1 VKKLSQRDQRAL
13 AILVVALALLAVKFF
28 AGDSGPEVAEAA
40 VGSVDMAE
48 KKLLKL
54 RQLAATIPAKEAQ
67 LKQANS
73 ELALREAGVIQ
84 TETAQQAQA
93 QLLNVI
99 RALGK
104 KENID
109 ARGGEFGPVRPLGED
124 YGEVS
129 VSVAFECGIDQLLN
143 FLAAL
148 SAEQSLLATNEIRIS
163 SANPKQKTLTVRLAV
178 SGVVPRKLVPEQKGP
193 VTF

>member
-1 VKKLSQRDQRAL
+1 MKLSKRDQRAL
-13 AILVVALALLAVKFF
+13 AILVAALALLALRFVV
-28 AGDSGPEVAEAA
+28 ANSGPEVAEAS
-40 VGSVDMAE
+40 VDSVDMAE

-54 RQLAATIPAKEAQ
+54 RQLAATVPAKEAL

-73 ELALREAGVIQ
+73 ELALREAGLIQ

-99 RALGK
+99 RTLGK

-109 ARGGEFGPVRPLGED
+109 ARGGEFGPVKPLGED

-129 VSVAFECGIDQLLN
+129 VSVTFECGIDQLVN

-148 SAEQSLLATNEIRIS
+148 TSETSLLATSEVRIS
-163 SANPKQKTLTVRLAV
+163 SANPKQKTISVRLAL
-178 SGVVPRKLVPEQKGP
+178 SGVVPKKLVPEQKGP
-193 VTF
+193 STF

>member
-1 VKKLSQRDQRAL
+1 MKKLSKRDQRAL
-13 AILVVALALLAVKFF
+13 AILVAALALLALRFII
-28 AGDSGPEVAEAA
+28 GISGPEVAEAS
-40 VGSVDMAE
+40 VDSVDMAE

-54 RQLAATIPAKEAQ
+54 RQLAATVPAKETL

-73 ELALREAGVIQ
+73 ELAVREAGLIQ
-84 TETAQQAQA
+84 TDTAQQAQA

-99 RALGK
+99 RTLGK

-109 ARGGEFGPVRPLGED
+109 ARGGEFGPVKPLGDD

-129 VSVAFECGIDQLLN
+129 VSVAFECGIDQLVN

-148 SAEQSLLATNEIRIS
+148 TSEKSLLATSEVRITA
-163 SANPKQKTLTVRLAV
+163 ANPKQKTLTVRLAL

-193 VTF
+193 SSF

>member
-1 VKKLSQRDQRAL
+1 MKKISKRDQRAL

-28 AGDSGPEVAEAA
+28 TDHSGPEVAEAA

-54 RQLAATIPAKEAQ
+54 RQLAATVPAKEAQ

-73 ELALREAGVIQ
+73 ELALREAGLIQ

-109 ARGGEFGPVRPLGED
+109 ARGGEFGPVRPLGDD

-148 SAEQSLLATNEIRIS
+148 TAEQSLLATNEIRVS

-193 VTF
+193 ATF